1 MSSKFHSQ
9 DPNSCQGATAAPT
22 RHVKRVKAH
31 EHRQSGNELFYPLR
45 PNTFRKIL
53 NPPLL
58 SDTDLA
64 DDDGHVA
71 ITFIMAQI
79 ASLDVVSFSGADH
92 AEKLGVG
99 LLTVDSGK
107 PVVAV
112 RDLPGDVFLGPGGPC

>member
-1 MSSKFHSQ
+1 MAKV
-9 DPNSCQGATAAPT
+9 T
-22 RHVKRVKAH
+22 
-31 EHRQSGNELFYPLR
+31 
-45 PNTFRKIL
+45 TFVWVGRK
-53 NPPLL
+53 
-58 SDTDLA
+58 LA
-64 DDDGHVA
+64 VA

-112 RDLPGDVFLGPGGPC
+112 RDLPGNVFLGPGGPC